1 MSVESSLRELLR
13 EELDRARRELTAEV
27 RTEIHQA
34 IAAMRQPEPTAELL
48 SVTAAGL
55 YLLTVAISFLWKV

>member
-34 IAAMRQPEPTAELL
+34 IAAMRSLP
-48 SVTAAGL
+48 V
-55 YLLTVAISFLWKV
+55 